1 MQGVE
6 FMSKVIEDMLN
17 KVTAEVTRKYV
28 KEVAVRLLEVGDSY
42 EKIARVTKLSV
53 EEVKELDKFKTA

>member
-1 MQGVE
+1 MCRAMEEMRDKAVAEATKKFAKEIAVE
-6 FMSKVIEDMLN
+6 
-17 KVTAEVTRKYV
+17 
-28 KEVAVRLLEVGDSY
+28 LLATGDSY